1 MACDCGHRS
10 MFIITSQQ
18 AGSGDP
24 GPEIGEVIILKHFDL
39 SLYDPL
45 LPARSILLKVSEFF
59 PNSAKV
65 WGPSV
70 QTHAFVEDVS

>member
-1 MACDCGHRS
+1 MK
-10 MFIITSQQ
+10 IL
-18 AGSGDP
+18 
-24 GPEIGEVIILKHFDL
+24 GPEISEVIILKHFDL

-65 WGPSV
+65 WGSSV
-70 QTHAFVEDVS
+70 